1 MSVSIHQ
8 IATPIYFQILP
19 ALSVIL
25 GKAEDHTK
33 AKKIDPQAL
42 LKARLYPDMFPL
54 DLQVQTACDQACRA
68 MARLAGI
75 ELPKFEDTEKSFDE
89 LRQRID
95 KALAFIKTI
104 TPQQLEGAESRT
116 VKLGFSSGTVEYTG
130 LQYLTGF
137 ALPNFYFH
145 ATTAYDI
152 LRHNGLE
159 IGKRDFMGRS

>member
-8 IATPIYFQILP
+8 IATSIYFQMLP

-25 GKAEDHTK
+25 GKADEHCR

-54 DLQVQTACDQACRA
+54 DLQVQTACDQAVRA
-68 MARLAGI
+68 MARLAGL
-75 ELPKFEDTEKSFDE
+75 ELPKFEDNEKSFDE

-95 KALAFIKTI
+95 KALAFIKSI
-104 TPQQLEGAESRT
+104 PAEKLDGAEDRDIKLVFPSRT
-116 VKLGFSSGTVEYTG
+116 LEYKG
-130 LQYLTGF
+130 LTYFTSF

-145 ATTAYDI
+145 VSTAYDI

-159 IGKRDFMGRS
+159 IGKRDFMGRT